1 MSSTLRLRLFVTSL
15 HFEKEMNIADYLIDQ
30 EGHDWGELLTPWSH
44 LTSTCYTVWLV
55 NRFGD
60 PIIVLEDGSVYYLEV
75 ATGIIEKIADN
86 RDHFLKLIEEPEN
99 YNDWFMIPLVD
110 ELVAQGKELKDKEC
124 YYYVITPT
132 LGGEYKSENIKPS
145 ELEQA
150 YYFYASI
157 YELAKDLPDGTKVE
171 IKITD

>member
-1 MSSTLRLRLFVTSL
+1 
-15 HFEKEMNIADYLIDQ
+15 MNIADYLIDQ
-30 EGHDWGELLTPWSH
+30 EGHDWSELLKPWSH
-44 LTSTCYTVWLV
+44 LTPESYTVWLV

-60 PIIVLEDGSVYYLEV
+60 PIIVFDDGSVHYLEV
-75 ATGIIEKIADN
+75 ATDMIDKIADD
-86 RDHFLKLIEEPEN
+86 REHFLKLVEEPDN

-110 ELVAQGKELKDKEC
+110 KLVAQGKELKEKEC
-124 YYYVITPT
+124 YYYLITPT
-132 LGGEYKSENIKPS
+132 LGGEYKLENINPS

-157 YELAKDLPDGTKVE
+157 NDQTRDLPDGTKVN